1 MDQNG
6 HADVP
11 NSIMGDGSNLPKP
24 LRQQRAP
31 GTSVDLEPDDN
42 LEKQSLRTSK
52 DCLIARHPASDAHSG
67 KRQKVVDNSTP
78 INASGQLNVNDITH
92 NPEALGSTVG
102 DQRMSVHHEK
112 KDDAKGAMWRRKSKV
127 PPTLPS
133 TRLEAAE
140 LIRDETRPSSTLGN
154 GENRCAWRPPDPTS
168 SAIASNNLAVESKGG
183 TPGKLDKSDLI
194 EQSGIYQA
202 QTLLRK
208 VDDDRMYTHGP
219 ARIIRITSTGGEGGT
234 LALQLSHELSRK
246 MITQIEA
253 GRKFRA
259 TREAVDRRTNDLI
272 AADARIYA
280 EQIRAK
286 EELEKYLS
294 DFGERE
300 LTPEESTK
308 AHAMV
313 ARCNEPGHQRAAMK
327 KEREQLPQYLQG
339 LQNTW
344 LERVKEVEAIHE
356 DVFVKRKLISETT
369 ELESLP
375 WDQSL
380 NGDKDVVTPDPVP
393 QIQGIGPTSMQP
405 SDEAPRLGLAMRN
418 RFTKA
423 AMQVAR
429 EKHDE
434 YRQGYEKGLKEY
446 IAKQVNRPNVDFRIE
461 FSHKW
466 LEGWHDVIVTLEEA
480 EKAAQD
486 AYDRARAANVTVADS
501 MDDGERTLAYDI
513 EWWDKMSLKQLDR
526 NRIERWQNDV
536 VLGDLG
542 PTHPAGK
549 DEAELEQQ
557 SKDVQPEKKTAEPAI
572 DSPGGAPVNPSERQP
587 VVGSE
592 GMAALPALHVSNM
605 KATPLQKIEQLLAEV
620 TGALDRASELTS
632 TQAHKPGR
640 ASAATGTKA
649 DEANKRT
656 SAVHAS
662 SVPPEDFAG
671 VSAEDRMAEA
681 IDLPRRVV
689 SQAAN
694 ILPSPIAN
702 QVTGKSNPGGQNI
715 DQGPEEPS
723 TSKGRT
729 EHTII
734 LEPKKRQNG
743 EDMDSQLETDL
754 KGYMKKY
761 NIPPPPISRK
771 RDRDNSLDQRDV
783 LITGSERAYGSRR
796 RRIDKWG
803 SYVRGGDC

>member
-1 MDQNG
+1 MDHNG

-31 GTSVDLEPDDN
+31 GTSVDLEPDDT
-42 LEKQSLRTSK
+42 LERQSLRTSK
-52 DCLIARHPASDAHSG
+52 DSLIARHPASDAHSG
-67 KRQKVVDNSTP
+67 KRQKVVDNSIP
-78 INASGQLNVNDITH
+78 INASGQLNVNDIAH
-92 NPEALGSTVG
+92 NSEALGSTVG

-112 KDDAKGAMWRRKSKV
+112 KDDAKGAMGRRKSTV
-127 PPTLPS
+127 PPALPS

-140 LIRDETRPSSTLGN
+140 LIRDESRPSSTLGN
-154 GENRCAWRPPDPTS
+154 EENRCAWRPPDPTS
-168 SAIASNNLAVESKGG
+168 SAIASNNLARDSKGG

-202 QTLLRK
+202 QTLPRE

-259 TREAVDRRTNDLI
+259 TREAVDRRTTDLI

-280 EQIRAK
+280 EQMRAK
-286 EELEKYLS
+286 EELERYLG

-380 NGDKDVVTPDPVP
+380 NSDKDVVTPDPVP
-393 QIQGIGPTSMQP
+393 QIQGTEPTSMQP

-446 IAKQVNRPNVDFRIE
+446 TAKQVNRPNVDFRIE

-501 MDDGERTLAYDI
+501 MDDGERTIAYDI

-536 VLGDLG
+536 VLSDLG
-542 PTHPAGK
+542 PTHPAGE

-592 GMAALPALHVSNM
+592 GMAALLALDVSNM

-632 TQAHKPGR
+632 LQAHKPSR

-649 DEANKRT
+649 D
-656 SAVHAS
+656 
-662 SVPPEDFAG
+662 DC
-671 VSAEDRMAEA
+671 MAEA
-681 IDLPRRVV
+681 MDKPRRVV
-689 SQAAN
+689 SQAAK
-694 ILPSPIAN
+694 ILPSPMVN
-702 QVTGKSNPGGQNI
+702 QATGKSNPGGQNT
-715 DQGPEEPS
+715 DQGPEEPH

-729 EHTII
+729 EQAVT
-734 LEPKKRQNG
+734 LEPKNSQNG
-743 EDMDSQLETDL
+743 EMESQLETDL
-754 KGYMKKY
+754 NGYMEKY
-761 NIPPPPISRK
+761 NILPPPVSRK
-771 RDRDNSLDQRDV
+771 RDRDNSLDQRDA

-803 SYVRGGDC
+803 RYVRGGDC